1 MLRCLKTVNVLD
13 SKNMKKKKKSLL
25 IIYAYFESVLTSEDN
40 EKENCEKYYKNKY

>member
-1 MLRCLKTVNVLD
+1 MP
-13 SKNMKKKKKSLL
+13 KNGECFRFKKYEKKKKSLL